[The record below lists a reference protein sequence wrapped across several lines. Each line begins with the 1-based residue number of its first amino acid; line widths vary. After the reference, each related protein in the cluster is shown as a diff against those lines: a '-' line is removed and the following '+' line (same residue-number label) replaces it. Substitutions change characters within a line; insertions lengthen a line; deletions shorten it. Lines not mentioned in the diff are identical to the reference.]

1 MECLDGVK
9 NAGKEAGQEIVRA
22 DHEFIE
28 KEHMLIGICR
38 NKCRALMDLSKD
50 CGINLAKLQEKL
62 LTDSGGGHN
71 QSADKL
77 LFVLFKG
84 KLLEI
89 FRVGHKRRDDS
100 VLHRSPE
107 CKEVFAQAE
116 TLAGHKN
123 PISCLHL
130 LSAVLEKPGDTID
143 KALGDVDKKKL
154 QKYILRK
161 TACTN
166 QECKGWAGPRLS
178 FLETVAQ
185 GATRHKQELT
195 QTRAGKFEMM
205 ILAGVWPFSF
215 ISYFILEYLL
225 PKGFMEK
232 LPHMLH
238 GAVIC
243 ANILFFGVVERYYI
257 IQKLKEGGDISKTI
271 THVLINLFIFSAL
284 IFGGYIAYLRFIAPS
299 H

>member
-1 MECLDGVK
+1 MEKYLDGVE
-9 NAGKEAGQEIVRA
+9 NAGKEAGQEVIRA
-22 DHEFIE
+22 DHKFIE
-28 KEHMLIGICR
+28 KEHMLIGICKNR
-38 NKCRALMDLSKD
+38 CNPLMNLSKD
-50 CGINLAKLQEKL
+50 CGIDLAKLQEKL

-77 LFVLFKG
+77 LFALFRE
-84 KLLEI
+84 KLLGV
-89 FRVGHKRRDDS
+89 FGVGHKRHDNS

-107 CKEVFAQAE
+107 CKNVFNRAE
-116 TLAGHKN
+116 ALAGARN
-123 PISCLHL
+123 PISCLHF
-130 LSAVLEKPGDTID
+130 LSAILEKPGDTIS
-143 KALGDVDKKKL
+143 KALDVGKL
-154 QKYILRK
+154 QKYIRK
-161 TACTN
+161 FTPTCTN
-166 QECKGWAGPRLS
+166 QKCKGGPRVS

-185 GATRHKQELT
+185 GTTRYKQELT

-215 ISYFILEYLL
+215 ILYFILEYLL

-243 ANILFFGVVERYYI
+243 ANILFFGVVERYYV
-257 IQKLKEGGDISKTI
+257 IQKLKKGGDISKVI

-284 IFGGYIAYLRFIAPS
+284 IYGGYIAYLRFIVLS